1 MYILNILYFVHTHGF
16 CNMECWIYILEKM
29 LDILHQ
35 LGSHGTSGHQRA
47 IGDTE
52 ATQASAF

>member
-1 MYILNILYFVHTHGF
+1 MLD
-16 CNMECWIYILEKM
+16 IYIGKM

-35 LGSHGTSGHQRA
+35 PRSQGTSGHQSA

>member
-1 MYILNILYFVHTHGF
+1 
-16 CNMECWIYILEKM
+16 M

-35 LGSHGTSGHQRA
+35 LGPQGTSVHQRA

-52 ATQASAF
+52 ATQESAF

>member
-1 MYILNILYFVHTHGF
+1 
-16 CNMECWIYILEKM
+16 M

-35 LGSHGTSGHQRA
+35 LGSQGTSGHQRA
-47 IGDTE
+47 IGNTE